1 MATMHTEER
10 IGEAWRMHRNG
21 DNVNAEKIFREI
33 LDKSPKHLDALY
45 GLGLVRRAGG
55 DTSGALE
62 AFQSA
67 LQLAKDAFNAVDTTS
82 VIDGNRGGN
91 DLNTYED
98 DRFLML
104 QRMIQQRIDELSV

>member
-10 IGEAWRMHRNG
+10 IGEAWRLHRNG
-21 DNVNAEKIFREI
+21 DNEGAERIFREI
-33 LDKSPKHLDALY
+33 LDKAPKHLDALY
-45 GLGLVRRAGG
+45 GLGLVRRANGNIA
-55 DTSGALE
+55 GAEE

-67 LQLAKDAFNAVDTTS
+67 LQLAKDAYNAVDTAS
-82 VIDGNRGGN
+82 VVDGHRNGN

-104 QRMIQQRIDELSV
+104 QRMIQQRIDELNA

>member
-1 MATMHTEER
+1 MHTEER
-10 IGEAWRMHRNG
+10 IGEAWRLHRNG

-33 LDKSPKHLDALY
+33 LEKTPKHLDALY

-55 DTSGALE
+55 DSGGALE

-67 LQLAKDAFNAVDTTS
+67 LQLAKDAFEAVDTAS
-82 VIDGNRGGN
+82 VVDGNHHGTN

-104 QRMIQQRIDELSV
+104 QRMIQQRIDELGA